1 VILKPPALR
10 ASPIVLLVRVWT
22 ALAITTVPDVLG
34 RVIVLSCV
42 GSVTVRV
49 VSWSSAVAPSK
60 TMLVPTPG
68 VPVITGLEIVGLVR
82 VLLVRVW
89 VSVVP
94 TTAPVAPCTPVVD
107 SM

>member
-1 VILKPPALR
+1 MLASKP
-10 ASPIVLLVRVWT
+10 
-22 ALAITTVPDVLG
+22 G
-34 RVIVLSCV
+34 
-42 GSVTVRV
+42 
-49 VSWSSAVAPSK
+49 
-60 TMLVPTPG
+60 TP
-68 VPVITGLEIVGLVR
+68 VNIGLEIVGAVR